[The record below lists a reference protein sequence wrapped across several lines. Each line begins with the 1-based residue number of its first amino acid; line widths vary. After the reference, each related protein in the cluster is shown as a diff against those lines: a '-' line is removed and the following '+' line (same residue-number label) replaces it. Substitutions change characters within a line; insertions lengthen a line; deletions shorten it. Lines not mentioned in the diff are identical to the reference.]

1 MRIMPHLIIKS
12 YVFNQ
17 EDMES
22 SFYKFYKEVLLK
34 VSFSQQLLRKELKKG
49 LQYLNREE
57 KSKLIRWT
65 KKTFGTLG
73 RRTEP

>member
-1 MRIMPHLIIKS
+1 
-12 YVFNQ
+12 
-17 EDMES
+17 MES

-49 LQYLNREE
+49 LRYLNSEE

-73 RRTEP
+73 RRTEQ

>member
-1 MRIMPHLIIKS
+1 
-12 YVFNQ
+12 
-17 EDMES
+17 MES

-49 LQYLNREE
+49 LRYLNSEE

-65 KKTFGTLG
+65 KKTVGTLG